1 MSRVPRLLVWALAG
15 ALVASG
21 CVPGRTVLE
30 VSIEPSAL
38 AKPVN
43 AHDFTTHESAVRGI
57 AAIMTQELRLP
68 VPDEVTVY
76 VYATRELFEQGLMR
90 DGGVSRRRAAEFA
103 AFASGV
109 GKRRQLL
116 INDGAVE
123 VRGRDWLQLLAHELT
138 HVAQIELARGEG
150 RYEQWLAEGMAEWV
164 AFAVLERLGIDAVA
178 ERRAVARLAMRSHPP
193 VVGRRLD
200 LRSLGTPR
208 GFPERHRAEGLQPT
222 YQLAFVMADYLIEQ
236 HGLRT
241 LVTYFRLC
249 GSGLARDE
257 SFRLAFGLTVAEFEV
272 KVLDSL
278 APPGR

>member
-1 MSRVPRLLVWALAG
+1 VSRAPHLLVWALAG

-21 CVPGRTVLE
+21 CARGRTVLE
-30 VSIEPSAL
+30 VAIEPSAL

-43 AHDFTTHESAVRGI
+43 AHDFTTNETAVRGI
-57 AAIMTQELRLP
+57 AAIMTQELQLP
-68 VPDEVTVY
+68 VPETVTVY
-76 VYATRELFEQGLMR
+76 VYATRELFEEGLVR
-90 DGGVSRRRAAEFA
+90 DGSVSRRRAAELSEFA
-103 AFASGV
+103 IGI

-150 RYEQWLAEGMAEWV
+150 RYEQWIAEGMAEWV
-164 AFAVLERLGIDAVA
+164 AFAVLERLGIEVLA
-178 ERRAVARLAMRSHPP
+178 ERRAMARVAVRGHAP

-200 LRSLGTPR
+200 LGSLGTPR
-208 GFPERHRAEGLQPT
+208 GFTERHLAEGSLPT
-222 YQLAFVMADYLIEQ
+222 YQLAFLMTDQLIEQ

-249 GSGLARDE
+249 GSGLSRDE
-257 SFRLAFGLTVAEFEV
+257 SFRLAFGMTVRDFEV
-272 KVLDSL
+272 KVLDHL
-278 APPGR
+278 APVGR